1 MEIFNFFSTH
11 WAMISSLIALAVGV
25 ILLFFSSRFV
35 RRNDCTEHRAA
46 LDKEQEAHRA
56 ALDKEQTTLKKQQDD
71 DAAARASLAQTLGG
85 MPTAKDM
92 HNLQISIEK
101 LTGRLDTMQQE
112 IKGQR
117 DVLNIVKEH
126 TDRVERFLYGP
137 K

>member
-1 MEIFNFFSTH
+1 
-11 WAMISSLIALAVGV
+11 MISSLIALAVGV

-46 LDKEQEAHRA
+46 LDKEQAAHRAALDKEQA